1 MMPLFV
7 EDIYLQQNHE
17 EVLEECND
25 DDENVDEEDDYNDD
39 IKGDKNGENYDEI
52 EDIDNEDDDYDFFSN
67 EIDKCEENV
76 ESNESI
82 WLYEI
87 NSEDYEE
94 IEDKGCDDESSSDF
108 GSSRI
113 IPVQR
118 FFAIGHDAD
127 DHDVMIMER
136 VSPEPGM

>member
-82 WLYEI
+82 GLYEI

-94 IEDKGCDDESSSDF
+94 IEDKGCDDASSSDF
-108 GSSRI
+108 GSSGI